1 MELHLKVIGTL
12 MVLLA
17 ILHLFFS
24 RYFKWKTEFGTVS
37 IINRQMMYIH
47 TFFIGLTVFLMGIL
61 CLTSGEELVT
71 TTLGRRICFGL
82 GMFWTVRLY
91 IQFFGYSSKLWKG
104 KSFETTMHILFSFIW
119 IYLSV
124 VFLYISLSI
133 R

>member
-1 MELHLKVIGTL
+1 